1 MRKRPSTIGELMTPC
16 PVSIRPHQSL
26 ADAHRIM
33 RSHGIRHLPVLGED
47 RVIGVVSQGDL
58 RLLESIG
65 EVDIEKVAVEEAMSE
80 HPYMVWTDTP
90 VAEVLE
96 QMIARRIGSA
106 LVVDATSMGR
116 GRVAGIFT
124 AVDAMKA
131 FEQMS
136 RTSSAPGE
144 GS

>member
-1 MRKRPSTIGELMTPC
+1 MRKRPSTVGDLMTPC
-16 PVSIRPHQSL
+16 PVSIRPDQSL
-26 ADAHRIM
+26 ADAHRLM

-47 RVIGVVSQGDL
+47 RVVGVVSQGDL

-65 EVDIEKVAVEEAMSE
+65 AVDIETVAVEEAMTD

-90 VAEVLE
+90 VADVLE

-106 LVVDATSMGR
+106 LVVDPASLGR

-131 FEQMS
+131 LEEMA
-136 RTSSAPGE
+136 RTSSVPGE

>member
-1 MRKRPSTIGELMTPC
+1 MRKRPSTIDELMTPC
-16 PVSIRPHQSL
+16 PVSIRPNQSL
-26 ADAHRIM
+26 ADAHRLM

-47 RVIGVVSQGDL
+47 RVIGLVSQGDL

-65 EVDIEKVAVEEAMSE
+65 EVDIDSIPVEEAMVA

-90 VAEVLE
+90 IADVLE
-96 QMIARRIGSA
+96 QMIAQRIGSA
-106 LVVDATSMGR
+106 LVVDSTSLGR

-131 FEQMS
+131 LQQLT
-136 RTSSAPGE
+136 RTSSGPGE